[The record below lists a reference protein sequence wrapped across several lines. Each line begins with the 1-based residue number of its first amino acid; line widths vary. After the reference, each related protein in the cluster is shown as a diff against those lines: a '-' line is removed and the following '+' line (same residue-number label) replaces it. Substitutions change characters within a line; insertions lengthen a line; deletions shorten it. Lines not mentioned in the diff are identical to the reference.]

1 MKLSGSSRHDAPVPA
16 IPNTPP
22 STRRWFFDGG
32 GAFRLRRNYEVR
44 EQCPLLLGHQVTDQR
59 FLPSRGATESA
70 SAVFWNLF
78 WQNDVGGRR
87 VRFVFQRRS
96 QEFGPV
102 AKLWR
107 LTKD

>member
-32 GAFRLRRNYEVR
+32 AFRLRRNCEVR

-59 FLPSRGATESA
+59 FLPSRG
-70 SAVFWNLF
+70 VL
-78 WQNDVGGRR
+78 
-87 VRFVFQRRS
+87 
-96 QEFGPV
+96 
-102 AKLWR
+102 
-107 LTKD
+107 